1 MRRRDFTIGVLLAT
15 ATRAQAQQPAKSHRI
30 AIVISTGPATR
41 VDDPASRWWQAFWEE
56 LSRLGDVE
64 GQNLTVD
71 RYSGEGRPEGFADL
85 AREIVRGNPEVIVAI
100 GAPIT
105 SAVTAANGTIP
116 IVASGTY
123 TSSGV
128 LPNLGRPGGNMT
140 GVRVEEAAICGKRLQ
155 ILKQAVPSAS
165 KVAHLDIRAH
175 WESTTGQQVREE
187 LQQASRLLE
196 ISLSDVLV
204 EESIPS
210 EYQRAFGQF
219 AWDRPDAIIVSST
232 SELAPYCQ
240 LIIELVEKSHLPA
253 MYPYGFWAEAGGLMA
268 YGTDLVELWRRMAND
283 VHQILNGAK
292 PGDIPIYQPT
302 KFEFVINLK
311 AANEL
316 GLTLP
321 PTLLAGADEVIE

>member
-1 MRRRDFTIGVLLAT
+1 VLF
-15 ATRAQAQQPAKSHRI
+15 RS
-30 AIVISTGPATR
+30 
-41 VDDPASRWWQAFWEE
+41 
-56 LSRLGDVE
+56 
-64 GQNLTVD
+64 
-71 RYSGEGRPEGFADL
+71 
-85 AREIVRGNPEVIVAI
+85 
-100 GAPIT
+100 
-105 SAVTAANGTIP
+105 
-116 IVASGTY
+116 
-123 TSSGV
+123 
-128 LPNLGRPGGNMT
+128 
-140 GVRVEEAAICGKRLQ
+140 LQ

-232 SELAPYCQ
+232 SELAPYRQ

-283 VHQILNGAK
+283 LHEILNGAK